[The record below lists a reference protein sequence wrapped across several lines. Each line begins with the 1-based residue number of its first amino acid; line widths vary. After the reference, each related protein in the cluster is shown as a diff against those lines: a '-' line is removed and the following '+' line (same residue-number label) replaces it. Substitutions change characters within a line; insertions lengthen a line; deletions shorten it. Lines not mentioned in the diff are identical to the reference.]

1 MPRHTDLSPLSQ
13 LMRRIDA
20 VADGAPPPDTVSTGF
35 PSVDRLLGGGVRR
48 GDLVVIGGG
57 VGSGK
62 SAFGL
67 GVALRGAQEEQRVA
81 FFTAET
87 SVERVYERALAIE
100 GRVTIDDIRNGR
112 LDDRTRA
119 SIGGVAIR
127 LRDAPI
133 VIERI
138 AGGGAEALADELRR
152 TLDIHLAVVD
162 PLQAL
167 ATGARTQDEEL
178 AAAVRQLKVLA
189 VEMDLALVLTAH
201 LPDHSPD
208 RENRRPTL
216 EDFGVL
222 GAVKQHADVVLG
234 LYREEMYEPGHG
246 VEGATELIA
255 LKNRGGPTGYVDLYF
270 YKQWMR
276 FEDMLDPDR

>member
-20 VADGAPPPDTVSTGF
+20 VADGAPPPDTVATGF

-48 GDLVVIGGG
+48 GDLVVIGGD

-67 GVALRGAQEEQRVA
+67 GVALRGAQEDRRVA

-87 SVERVYERALAIE
+87 SVERVLERALAIE
-100 GRVTIDDIRNGR
+100 GRVSVDDLRNGR
-112 LDDRTRA
+112 LDDQTRS

-133 VIERI
+133 VVERVT
-138 AGGGAEALADELRR
+138 GGINSLADELRR

-167 ATGARTQDEEL
+167 AMGERPQDEDL
-178 AAAVRQLKVLA
+178 AVAIRRLKVLA
-189 VEMDLALVLTAH
+189 VELDLALVITAH
-201 LPDHSPD
+201 LPNHSRD
-208 RENRRPTL
+208 RPNRRPTL
-216 EDFGVL
+216 EDFGAL
-222 GAVKQHADVVLG
+222 GSVKQHADVVLG

-246 VEGATELIA
+246 VEGATEMIA